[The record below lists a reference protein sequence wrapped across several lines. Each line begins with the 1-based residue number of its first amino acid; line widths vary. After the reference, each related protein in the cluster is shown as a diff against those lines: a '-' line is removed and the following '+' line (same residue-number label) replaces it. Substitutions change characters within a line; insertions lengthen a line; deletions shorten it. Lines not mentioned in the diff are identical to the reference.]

1 MTDLI
6 KAMNP
11 TASLTTESAALDAA
25 RVSAVGMVLGAIGQA
40 AAGWYASTDAGIEAA
55 RRMVEQMLGEAPTAE
70 MMAQQAQTG
79 LIMTGA
85 LVLLQLGLA
94 AVQWRKP
101 NGVLP
106 VIFLVL
112 VIWGFGTACLAFF
125 VPAVSES
132 QPLWLTLMTVVLMVI
147 AAVTHIASIRG
158 VSALNK
164 IRMAA
169 SQ

>member
-11 TASLTTESAALDAA
+11 AASLTTEQGALDAA
-25 RVSAVGMVLGAIGQA
+25 RVGAVGIVLGAINQA
-40 AAGWYASTDAGIEAA
+40 VAGWYASTDAGIEAA
-55 RRMVEQMLGEAPTAE
+55 RGVLEQMLGEAPSAE
-70 MMAQQAQTG
+70 QMAQQAQTG

-85 LVLLQLGLA
+85 MVVLHLILA

-106 VIFLVL
+106 IIFLIL
-112 VIWGFGTACLAFF
+112 VIWGLGSACLAFL
-125 VPAVSES
+125 VPAIAAV
-132 QPLWLTLMTVVLMVI
+132 QPMWLTVLTVVLLAI
-147 AAVTHIASIRG
+147 ATITQIASIRG
-158 VSALNK
+158 AGALNK

-169 SQ
+169 AE